1 MSGFWRSGKTLDTCL
16 AVGPSF
22 GAAAAAMNV
31 AQVDHCQDID
41 LTDYVSRLS
50 EGDTVM
56 VKGSNQVFWKH
67 QFMQSLRQ
75 TITDALNHEPEI

>member
-1 MSGFWRSGKTLDTCL
+1 LALGKAFDTCL
-16 AVGPSF
+16 AVGRSF
-22 GAAAAAMNV
+22 GAAAAEMNV
-31 AQVDHCQDID
+31 TQVDHCQDID
-41 LTDYVSRLS
+41 LRAYVASLS

-75 TITDALNHEPEI
+75 TIVEATLS

>member
-1 MSGFWRSGKTLDTCL
+1 
-16 AVGPSF
+16 
-22 GAAAAAMNV
+22 MNV
-31 AQVDHCQDID
+31 TQVDHCQDID
-41 LTDYVSRLS
+41 LRAYVARLS

-75 TITDALNHEPEI
+75 TIVEATLS